1 MESLYPVKC
10 KREYKSI
17 DPCPLERTNLSLL
30 NQFGLFGLCL
40 RNSLHRIVA
49 MSAIPMGAPGCPEFA
64 LLTASKL
71 KNLIA
76 LANVLLFTPSPF
88 N

>member
-1 MESLYPVKC
+1 MDNLYPVKC

-17 DPCPLERTNLSLL
+17 DPCPLDKTNLSLL
-30 NQFGLFGLCL
+30 NQLGLFGLCF
-40 RNSLHRIVA
+40 RNSLHSIVA
-49 MSAIPMGAPGCPEFA
+49 ISAIPIGAPGCPEFA
-64 LLTASKL
+64 LLTASRL

-76 LANVLLFTPSPF
+76 FASVLLFTASPF